1 MNERPDPPV
10 AFAVDLRDFPF
21 TPIFRS
27 RLFGSSFH
35 ARVSDAEWRAGVT
48 LWLKSWDQV
57 PAGSLPDDDVDLC
70 RLAELGRDV
79 KVWRKLRQGALHGW
93 FTCSDGRLYHK
104 VVAEGVNEAW
114 QRKQEQRDR
123 TEKARAAKL
132 AKKLAQSGGASVT
145 DPVTD
150 GVTGSVT
157 DTVTGSKG
165 QGQGQGQGYIE
176 PSLRDGAAA
185 PPRSLAEEVKAALF
199 GPCLRYLAGSMPD
212 DKARS
217 MIGKWRRDFGDV
229 DTAAAIA
236 EAEKAAASQPLEF
249 IIGVLQRRRSSRG
262 RPDPNAPPRLA
273 TAI

>member
-1 MNERPDPPV
+1 MTDIASPLVPAE
-10 AFAVDLRDFPF
+10 VDLRDFPF

-70 RLAELGRDV
+70 RLAELGRDM
-79 KVWRKLRQGALHGW
+79 KLWLKLRPGALHGW
-93 FTCSDGRLYHK
+93 FACTDGRLYHK

-132 AKKLAQSGGASVT
+132 AKRLAQSAGASVT
-145 DPVTD
+145 TSVTD
-150 GVTGSVT
+150 DATGSAT

-165 QGQGQGQGYIE
+165 QGQGQYKERSTASPVEYAFVGKVVRLK
-176 PSLRDGAAA
+176 PSDFDAWSRSFRNLDLMAELTARDAWLASEEATDEDRRKWFISTSRLLLNRNAEAAA
-185 PPRSLAEEVKAALF
+185 KGLTPKGAQKPRPQA
-199 GPCLRYLAGSMPD
+199 D
-212 DKARS
+212 DWAKD
-217 MIGKWRRDFGDV
+217 IDLG
-229 DTAAAIA
+229 
-236 EAEKAAASQPLEF
+236 
-249 IIGVLQRRRSSRG
+249 
-262 RPDPNAPPRLA
+262 
-273 TAI
+273 